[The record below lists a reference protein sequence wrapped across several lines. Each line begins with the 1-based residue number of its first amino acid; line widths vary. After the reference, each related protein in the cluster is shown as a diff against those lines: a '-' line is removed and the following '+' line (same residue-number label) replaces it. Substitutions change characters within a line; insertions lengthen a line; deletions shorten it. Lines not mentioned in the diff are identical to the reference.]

1 MKAIQVLFIFEPSCT
16 WAATVLDCPI
26 IQWEM
31 FGFFLYV
38 RKETLIYRCKFE
50 KALLNFIVGILEAG
64 DMFDLHWFTSVF
76 HFYVSFITCILTA
89 NIHYYCNSITKTW
102 NLTSD
107 ILLIMCSLGTRP
119 KWSFHWKAKNYVP
132 VYCDSKLR
140 LLGGVVGEK
149 FCTRGWLG
157 IEQTAQI
164 FTQLV
169 NAPTSYLSRSLQG
182 LSTVKGVDCSSQ
194 FGATCKLNLSS
205 APKSLMNT
213 LKRTGPKIEPCK
225 MPLLTGHQAGVAPF
239 TVAPMSLT
247 CQAYC
252 SPIHLIM
259 AVSSCTLGIWS
270 RNSTESFTDM
280 QKDDTNW
287 VPQCLHKTRFPR
299 VLRHWFPEQ
308 PHVSSP
314 CI

>member
-38 RKETLIYRCKFE
+38 RKETLIYRCEFE

-140 LLGGVVGEK
+140 VQ
-149 FCTRGWLG
+149 R
-157 IEQTAQI
+157 
-164 FTQLV
+164 
-169 NAPTSYLSRSLQG
+169 
-182 LSTVKGVDCSSQ
+182 D
-194 FGATCKLNLSS
+194 
-205 APKSLMNT
+205 
-213 LKRTGPKIEPCK
+213 
-225 MPLLTGHQAGVAPF
+225 
-239 TVAPMSLT
+239 
-247 CQAYC
+247 
-252 SPIHLIM
+252 
-259 AVSSCTLGIWS
+259 
-270 RNSTESFTDM
+270 
-280 QKDDTNW
+280 
-287 VPQCLHKTRFPR
+287 
-299 VLRHWFPEQ
+299 
-308 PHVSSP
+308 
-314 CI
+314 